1 VSDATE
7 SNVSSEGLQ
16 NAEAQEHTFRVSRT
30 GAGKRSLS
38 VVCTSVRSLPYQA
51 MEDDWEEVPT
61 LKDFDSA
68 VREFHD
74 RATRA
79 TLS

>member
-1 VSDATE
+1 MSGATE
-7 SNVSSEGLQ
+7 FNVSSDGLQ
-16 NAEAQEHTFRVSRT
+16 NAEAQDHNFRVSRA
-30 GAGKRSLS
+30 GAGKRPLS
-38 VVCTSVRSLPYQA
+38 IVCTSVRSLPYQA
-51 MEDDWEEVPT
+51 MEYEWEEVPT

-74 RATRA
+74 RARRA